1 MAEPKQLCAAVGMF
15 DGGHLGHRSLLVHV
29 REAANIRG
37 QVPAVFTF
45 DAHPLEIVA
54 PERAPKLLS
63 SLPERINLLHEAGA
77 EHVEVLKFDSELRNL
92 SAEDFMAMLRN
103 RFNVAT
109 LVIGFNHRFGR
120 GADGSFDE
128 YRETG
133 HSLGIDVLKADECAK
148 PGISS
153 TAVRHM
159 LAKGDIEHANAL
171 LGRHFRMTGIVE
183 NGHHIGRTIGF
194 PTANIRVDP
203 RIIVPAPGVYAAK
216 ATMPDTTEYPAMVN
230 IGVRPTVDNTPS
242 PDITIEAHMI
252 GFDGNLYG
260 KEITL
265 GFIGYLRPEQKFPTL
280 VALRTQLASDLQSA
294 IALHNS
300 HPD

>member
-1 MAEPKQLCAAVGMF
+1 MDESKPLCAAVGMF
-15 DGGHLGHRSLLVHV
+15 DGVHLGHRSLLAHV
-29 REAANIRG
+29 REAANLRG

-45 DAHPLEIVA
+45 DTHPLEIVA
-54 PERAPKLLS
+54 PEHAPKLIC
-63 SLPERINLLHEAGA
+63 SLPERVSLLHEAGA

-92 SAEDFMAMLRN
+92 TAENFMAMLRD

-133 HSLGIDVLKADECAK
+133 RRLGISVIKADECAK

-153 TAVRHM
+153 TAIRHM
-159 LAKGDIEHANAL
+159 LTRGDIEHANAL
-171 LGRHFRMTGIVE
+171 LGRHFSMTGIVE
-183 NGHHIGRTIGF
+183 SGHHIGRTIGF

-203 RIIVPAPGVYAAK
+203 RIIVPAAGVYAAK
-216 ATMPDTTEYPAMVN
+216 ATMPDTTEHPAMVN

-242 PDITIEAHMI
+242 PDMTIEAHVI
-252 GFDGNLYG
+252 GFDGNLYD

-265 GFIGYLRPEQKFPTL
+265 KFIDYLRPEQKFPTL
-280 VALRTQLASDLQSA
+280 EALRSQLSSDLQSTLSLQPK
-294 IALHNS
+294 IK
-300 HPD
+300 